1 MEWLP
6 CNTKN
11 RLFTRSWTARVRFLY
26 PWAGWKTHGGLW
38 KSGWIWCM
46 YVYICMYI
54 YKHTYTREYMHT
66 YIHMGIC
73 SWLCIYTHTYPCV
86 GHHHSVS
93 SWRNSNAGYYGKVD
107 GYGVWH
113 HVLWLWHC
121 WYLCVYLIDILC
133 GSCDWHHV
141 LWLGHCWY
149 LCMGWLWLVGSLK
162 LWVSLAIYRLFYR
175 VLLQKRP
182 IILRSL
188 LIVATP
194 FVFVYAVYCIVLTYK
209 YTNVYINLHIFLFIW
224 CLTPCVMARTLLV
237 FMCIFHLYSICILCG
252 YVVWY
257 HVLWLGHCWYLCIYV
272 YICIHFILCTCTNI
286 QIYTWICI
294 FLYIWCFTPCVM
306 ARVLLVFMH
315 IYMYI
320 CIHCILCTY
329 TNIQIDT

>member
-73 SWLCIYTHTYPCV
+73 SWPCIYTHTYPCV

-133 GSCDWHHV
+133 GSGVWHHV

-149 LCMGWLWLVGSLK
+149 LCVYF
-162 LWVSLAIYRLFYR
+162 IYI
-175 VLLQKRP
+175 Q
-182 IILRSL
+182 
-188 LIVATP
+188 
-194 FVFVYAVYCIVLTYK
+194 FVFYVDMLFDTMCYGSGIAGICVY
-209 YTNVYINLHIFLFIW
+209 
-224 CLTPCVMARTLLV
+224 
-237 FMCIFHLYSICILCG
+237 MCIFVSTLYCVHVQIYKFIHGFVYFCIFG
-252 YVVWY
+252 VSH
-257 HVLWLGHCWYLCIYV
+257 HVSWLGYCWYLCIY
-272 YICIHFILCTCTNI
+272 ICIFVSTVYCVHI
-286 QIYTWICI
+286 QIYR
-294 FLYIWCFTPCVM
+294 L
-306 ARVLLVFMH
+306 
-315 IYMYI
+315 
-320 CIHCILCTY
+320 IHK
-329 TNIQIDT
+329 